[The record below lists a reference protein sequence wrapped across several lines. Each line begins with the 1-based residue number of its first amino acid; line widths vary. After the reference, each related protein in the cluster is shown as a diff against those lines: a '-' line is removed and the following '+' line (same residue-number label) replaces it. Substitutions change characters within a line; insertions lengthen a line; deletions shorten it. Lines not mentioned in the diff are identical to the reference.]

1 MSLETFQIG
10 QFYLDSVTKNKFQ
23 VIEALGIPGQKA
35 LVFIETYCGR
45 KVLKSGEI
53 VCNYSDVAKCKIT
66 TEDEYRI
73 HCNENNVKISY
84 AYQMSKSKVVVPEIT
99 GPDIVA
105 YQDGTNDEKTEND
118 ENVRIPVCANLGLLC
133 NAASAND
140 NYRTKAN
147 CQYVPS
153 NVHQTIRV
161 KVKKSSTIK
170 SGDEVITNYGSG
182 FTRSI
187 NEFIK
192 QQQNNK

>member
-1 MSLETFQIG
+1 MSLETFQIA

-35 LVFIETYCGR
+35 LVFIETSHGR
-45 KVLKSGEI
+45 KSLKSGEI
-53 VCNYSDVAKCKIT
+53 VCNYSDVTKCKIT

-73 HCNENNVKISY
+73 HCDRNNIKVSY

-105 YQDGTNDEKTEND
+105 YQYGTNDEKNENG
-118 ENVRIPVCANLGLLC
+118 RIPICANLGLLC

-140 NYRTKAN
+140 KYRIKSN

-161 KVKKSSTIK
+161 KVKKNSTIK

-192 QQQNNK
+192 QQNNT